1 MQYDMDGFWTVRPG
15 SSNTLWNA
23 LSGPL
28 RLGKLNARLTPAS
41 IAVCLLTDDWTP
53 SDWDILMGWQSHRR
67 QDDTPGQVVAAYEGH
82 EAVHAA
88 AQANS
93 LSVTRAGG
101 WAGLDPGRGRAT
113 PAVLRAGAGLVAAGA
128 EGFAR
133 GARLQG
139 QGPLA
144 RTRVTAGSCCTGD
157 QLALGQGRLWP
168 LRNPPIA
175 VCKRKRKTPLFTGQE
190 GVLYD

>member
-1 MQYDMDGFWTVRPG
+1 MTAVQYDMDGFWTVRPG

-28 RLGKLNARLTPAS
+28 RLGKLNARLTAS

-93 LSVTRAGG
+93 LSVTRED
-101 WAGLDPGRGRAT
+101 GLDWIRVVAGRRRRYCG
-113 PAVLRAGAGLVAAGA
+113 PVPVWSLRALRDLREERGCKVKDLWRELELQPVYAA
-128 EGFAR
+128 
-133 GARLQG
+133 
-139 QGPLA
+139 
-144 RTRVTAGSCCTGD
+144 RVTSWHSDKGGCG
-157 QLALGQGRLWP
+157 P
-168 LRNPPIA
+168 
-175 VCKRKRKTPLFTGQE
+175 
-190 GVLYD
+190 